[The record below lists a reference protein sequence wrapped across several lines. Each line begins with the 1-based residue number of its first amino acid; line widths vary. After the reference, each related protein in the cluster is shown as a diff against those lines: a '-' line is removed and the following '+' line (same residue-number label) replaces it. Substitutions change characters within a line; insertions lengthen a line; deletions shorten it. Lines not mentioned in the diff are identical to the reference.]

1 MTRASPAI
9 ARSLV
14 VAAGLSI
21 LAVLFGGVLAPT
33 RAQDTPAGTSADAK
47 QWWSFQPV
55 REPAVPKVRD
65 PARARNEIDRFV
77 LARLEANA
85 MTPPPQ
91 ADRRTLIRRATF
103 DLTGLP
109 PTPEEIDAFLNDPS
123 PDAYPKLI
131 DRLLASTAYGE
142 RWGRHWLDVV
152 LYADT
157 SGCNGDFPAP
167 EAWRYRNYV
176 IDSFNKDKPYDQFLR
191 EQIAGD
197 LLPASS
203 DAQRFEQIIA
213 TGYLPISRRFSS
225 VAEEFH
231 LTIEDTIDNVG
242 KAMLGLT
249 VSCSRCHDHKFDPIP
264 AADYYALYGIFQ
276 STKYAFP
283 GTEIYRHPQD
293 LVPLVPKE
301 RLEKELRPVLSK
313 MEAMDAEML
322 RLYTRYAKLD
332 THDPEKGKL
341 KKRFDQLQRER
352 DEVVKKLPEFP
363 KAFAASEGKPEDARI
378 QLKGD
383 PKELGP
389 VVQRGFLQILGGQK
403 LSPGTSG
410 SGRLELAGWVTDK
423 NNPLTARVFVNRVWL
438 HHFGQGL
445 VRTPDDF
452 GTRSPPPT
460 HPELLDWL
468 AQRFVD
474 GGWSVKS
481 LHRLVM
487 LSRAYQSA
495 CVENADYQRRDPQ
508 NALLWTFNRRRL
520 SAEEVRDAMLFVSA
534 ALDPTPGGRHPFK
547 PEWEWR
553 YTQHNPF
560 VDDFPTDKRS
570 VYLMQQR
577 IRMQPY
583 LGTFNGADTNACTGQ
598 RGSDTAPQ
606 QALFM
611 LNSDFAHRQ
620 AKALAERLAKEGGDT
635 KARLDKAFRLA
646 LGRPPTQEEL
656 NEAVEFLGSVEKPLK
671 SAGAGEREKAA
682 WASYLRVLLSSSE
695 FVFVD

>member
-1 MTRASPAI
+1 MGSTRSKSVLRLGLLCAVLGAAAPAI
-9 ARSLV
+9 AEV
-14 VAAGLSI
+14 GAAAG
-21 LAVLFGGVLAPT
+21 
-33 RAQDTPAGTSADAK
+33 AGRE
-47 QWWSFQPV
+47 WWSFQPV
-55 REPAVPKVRD
+55 GEPAPPGVAEEGWP
-65 PARARNEIDRFV
+65 RNEIDRFV
-77 LARLEANA
+77 LARLEAA
-85 MTPPPQ
+85 GMKPPPP
-91 ADRRTLIRRATF
+91 AGKRTLIRRATF

-109 PTPEEIDAFLNDPS
+109 PTPQEVDAFHADDS
-123 PDAYPKLI
+123 PDAFAKVV
-131 DRLLASTAYGE
+131 DRLLASRAYGE

-152 LYADT
+152 RYADT
-157 SGCNGDFPAP
+157 SGCNGDFPVP
-167 EAWRYRNYV
+167 EAYRYRDYV
-176 IDSFNKDKPYDQFLR
+176 IASFNKDKPYDVFLR

-197 LLPASS
+197 LLPAAS
-203 DAQRFEQIIA
+203 DEQRFEQIVA

-231 LTIEDTIDNVG
+231 LTLEDTIDNVG
-242 KAMLGLT
+242 KAILGLT

-264 AADYYALYGIFQ
+264 AADYYALYGILQ

-283 GTEIYRHPQD
+283 GTEIYRHQQD

-301 RLEKELRPVLSK
+301 KLEKELRPTLSK

-322 RLYTRYAKLD
+322 RVYTRYATLD

-341 KKRFDQLQRER
+341 RSQFDKLQRER
-352 DEVVKKLPEFP
+352 DEIIKKLPEFP
-363 KAFAASEGKPEDARI
+363 KAFAASEGKPADAPI
-378 QLKGD
+378 HLKGD
-383 PKELGP
+383 PKTPGATVP
-389 VVQRGFLQILGGQK
+389 RGFLQVLGGQK
-403 LSPGTSG
+403 LPAEVASKS
-410 SGRLELAGWVTDK
+410 SGRLQLAEWITGEA
-423 NNPLTARVFVNRVWL
+423 NPLTARVFVNRVWL

-452 GTRSPPPT
+452 GTRGAPPT

-468 AQRFVD
+468 TKKFTG

-481 LHRLVM
+481 LHRLIM

-495 CVENADYQRRDPQ
+495 CVENEDYARRDPQ
-508 NALLWTFNRRRL
+508 NHLLWTFNRRRL
-520 SAEEVRDAMLFVSA
+520 SAEEVRDSMLLVSGE
-534 ALDPTPGGRHPFK
+534 LDPSPGGRHPFK

-598 RGSDTAPQ
+598 RGSDAAPQ

-620 AKALAERLAKEGGDT
+620 AKALAERVAKKGGNA
-635 KARLDKAFRLA
+635 KARLNEAYRLT
-646 LGRPPTQEEL
+646 LGRPPTEDEVR
-656 NEAVEFLGSVEKPLK
+656 EAEEFLAAVQEPLK
-671 SAGAGEREKAA
+671 SAKVGGRETAA